1 MRFSAPLIP
10 GRLIQRYKRF
20 LADVHLDSGETI
32 TAHCANPGAM
42 LGLTTPGN
50 RVFLSKSANPARKLA
65 YSWEVVEADFGRGPE
80 FAGINTAHPN
90 RIVAEAVSSG
100 FFPEFAPWPRLR
112 REVKYGQNSRVDI
125 LLEGEGMPPHYVE
138 IKNVHLMRRPG
149 LAEFPDSVTARG
161 AKHLRELADMV
172 AGGHRATMV
181 FLIQMQA
188 ERFTLAAD
196 LDPAYAT
203 AFMHARTAGVEA
215 LAVTCAVTP
224 EAIEVV
230 RQVPIDVQ
238 SRS

>member
-1 MRFSAPLIP
+1 MRFSTPLIP

-20 LADVHLDSGETI
+20 LADVQLDTGETV

-42 LGLTTPGN
+42 LGLIAPGN
-50 RVFLSKSANPARKLA
+50 RVWLSKSTNPARKFA
-65 YSWEVVEADFGRGPE
+65 FSWEVVEADFGRGPE

-90 RIVAEAVSSG
+90 LIVAEAVTAG
-100 FFPEFAPWPRLR
+100 FFPEFVAWPRLR

-125 LLEGEGMPPHYVE
+125 LLEGDGVAPHYVE

-172 AGGHRATMV
+172 AAGYRATMV

-188 ERFTLAAD
+188 DRFTLAAD
-196 LDPAYAT
+196 IDPAYAN
-203 AFMHARTAGVEA
+203 AFALARAAGVEA
-215 LAVTCAVTP
+215 LALTCAVTP

-230 RQVPIDVQ
+230 GRVPIDIQ